1 MGCISS
7 TTSVPREKG
16 KVIFIVMR
24 QQFSTVQAILAQDEK
39 ISKGM
44 VTFAS
49 KVPRE
54 SIIEVK
60 AKVTVPETPIDT
72 CSQKVEL

>member
-1 MGCISS
+1 ML
-7 TTSVPREKG
+7 SV
-16 KVIFIVMR
+16 
-24 QQFSTVQAILAQDEK
+24 DEK

-44 VTFAS
+44 VAYAS

-60 AKVTVPETPIDT
+60 AKVTVPKQAVET
-72 CSQKVEL
+72 CS

>member
-1 MGCISS
+1 MTIGVS
-7 TTSVPREKG
+7 
-16 KVIFIVMR
+16 
-24 QQFSTVQAILAQDEK
+24 DK

-54 SIIEVK
+54 SIIEVN
-60 AKVTVPETPIDT
+60 ATV
-72 CSQKVEL
+72 V